1 MNFLNLI
8 FIFLFFLGLSV
19 GSFINA
25 LVFRLKTGRKII
37 RARSI
42 CPKCKKK
49 LETWDLIPLLSF
61 IILHGR
67 CRACRQKISW
77 QYPLVELATGIIFIL
92 VFYYQIEKV
101 GSWSWINIFSLFFY
115 LFITFSLITI
125 FVYDLKYLL
134 IPGQI
139 IWPAL
144 IFNLAYLLLAFFFYF
159 SKNKEIYYRL
169 YPHLW
174 PSVHPPLYFLYGIL
188 LGTGIF
194 LALVLLSKEKLM
206 GAGDIQIGLLMGLLL
221 GFPLTLLALSLSFI
235 LGAFIGILLVI
246 FKKKSLK
253 SQVPFAPFLIT
264 TIFITLFWGDWIINW
279 YLKLLRF

>member
-8 FIFLFFLGLSV
+8 LIFLFFLGLSV

-25 LVFRLKTGRKII
+25 LVFRLKTKRKII
-37 RARSI
+37 HARSI
-42 CPKCKKK
+42 CPKCQKK

-61 IILHGR
+61 IILRGR
-67 CRACRQKISW
+67 CRACQQKISW
-77 QYPLVELATGIIFIL
+77 QYPLVELATGIIFVL

-144 IFNLAYLLLAFFFYF
+144 IFNLAYLLLAFFFYL

-174 PSVHPPLYFLYGIL
+174 PSVHPPLYFFYGIL

-194 LALVLLSKEKLM
+194 LALVLLSKEKWM
-206 GAGDIQIGLLMGLLL
+206 GAGDIQIGFLMGLLL
-221 GFPLTLLALSLSFI
+221 GFPLTLLALSLAFV
-235 LGAFIGILLVI
+235 LGAFVGIFLVI

-264 TIFITLFWGDWIINW
+264 GIFITLFWGDWIINW
-279 YLKLLRF
+279 YLKFLRF